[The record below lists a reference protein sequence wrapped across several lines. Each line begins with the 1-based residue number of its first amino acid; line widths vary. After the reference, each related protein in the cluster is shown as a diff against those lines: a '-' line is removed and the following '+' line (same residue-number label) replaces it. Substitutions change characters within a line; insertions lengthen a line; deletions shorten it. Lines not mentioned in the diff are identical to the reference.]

1 MNANHTGT
9 PATEAQAG
17 AMLAAKP
24 EIIDIDGVKVFVTP
38 EGMYRV
44 MDELLKAPIRKT
56 GFQSLRD
63 LKSFLAFA
71 KAKTLNAAEIFLTAE
86 GAIQARLTLDA
97 DTFGQYGAFYNPVP
111 SQSFRDWT
119 KADGEKMDQTE
130 FALFIERHIDDIHPG
145 ENLPS
150 AGDLLTFCSAIE
162 DKRTVTFK
170 KSVSLQD
177 GRVEL
182 TYAEKTSDAAE
193 QKMQLFREFQIALRP
208 YLDRDAT
215 YAVRAAL
222 RFRIRDGAI
231 SFWYELKGLEA
242 VREQIRSDIRKELE
256 ASGLPVYLADI

>member
-1 MNANHTGT
+1 M
-9 PATEAQAG
+9 
-17 AMLAAKP
+17 
-24 EIIDIDGVKVFVTP
+24 
-38 EGMYRV
+38 
-44 MDELLKAPIRKT
+44 
-56 GFQSLRD
+56 FQLSV
-63 LKSFLAFA
+63 
-71 KAKTLNAAEIFLTAE
+71 
-86 GAIQARLTLDA
+86 Q
-97 DTFGQYGAFYNPVP
+97 
-111 SQSFRDWT
+111 
-119 KADGEKMDQTE
+119 
-130 FALFIERHIDDIHPG
+130 DIHPG

-150 AGDLLTFCSAIE
+150 ASDLLTFCSAIE